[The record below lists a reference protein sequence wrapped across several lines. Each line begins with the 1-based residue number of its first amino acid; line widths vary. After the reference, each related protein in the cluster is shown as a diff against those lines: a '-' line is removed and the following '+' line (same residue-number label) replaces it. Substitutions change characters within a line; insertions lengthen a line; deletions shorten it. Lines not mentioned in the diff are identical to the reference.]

1 MVVFI
6 TGYQSNSFVSFSVDK
21 LITEPCLV
29 SHLYFIVVFFFLQDV
44 LGQIY
49 QHPRMNAIPR
59 DRYQ

>member
-29 SHLYFIVVFFFLQDV
+29 SHLYFTVFFLQDV

-59 DRYQ
+59 DQYQ